1 MNKAFRFKNLDCAD
15 CAAKLERKL
24 AAIDGINEIRV
35 NFIFQKI
42 LVDFDESKKESVFS
56 EMKRVIKGF
65 EPDMVVIG
73 L

>member
-1 MNKAFRFKNLDCAD
+1 MNKAFRIRNLDCAD

-24 AAIDGINEIRV
+24 SAIDGVNEIRV

-42 LVDFDESKKESVFS
+42 LLDYEEGKKEAVFAEIKQTVHDFDEN
-56 EMKRVIKGF
+56 
-65 EPDMVVIG
+65 VVVVG

>member
-1 MNKAFRFKNLDCAD
+1 MNKAFKLKNLDCAD

-24 AAIDGINEIRV
+24 AAVDGVNEIRV

-42 LVDFDESKKESVFS
+42 LLDYDETKKDAVFAQIKQTVYDFDPA
-56 EMKRVIKGF
+56 I
-65 EPDMVVIG
+65 VVVG

>member
-42 LVDFDESKKESVFS
+42 LVDFDESKKELVFS

>member
-1 MNKAFRFKNLDCAD
+1 MNKAFKLKNLDCAD

-24 AAIDGINEIRV
+24 AAIDGVNEIRV

-42 LVDFDESKKESVFS
+42 LLDYDETKKDAVFAQIKQTMHDFD
-56 EMKRVIKGF
+56 
-65 EPDMVVIG
+65 PDIVAVG

>member
-24 AAIDGINEIRV
+24 AEIDGINTISV
-35 NFIFQKI
+35 NFIFQKMI
-42 LVDFDESKKESVFS
+42 VDFDETRKDEIFAKMKKT
-56 EMKRVIKGF
+56 INDF
-65 EPDMVVIG
+65 EPDMVVMG

>member
-42 LVDFDESKKESVFS
+42 LVDFDESKKENVFS